1 MSTPANTLALIV
13 EGQMP
18 VAPLILLD
26 GGVVASI
33 SRLADAAKTV
43 TITDAA
49 QANVA
54 GAFLTEASGLAKDIE
69 KARKQVKEPFFQMGK
84 KIDEAANKELAKLD
98 GSIAALK
105 SKLAIWQAEQ
115 DRLARIEAERVRKE
129 QERLAREAA
138 AAAKALADAQEAA
151 RVAALAAQASDDD
164 DLGSLGAD
172 LAVEAAQATH
182 TAVVQQAV
190 VVAQAPRVVAVAAP
204 AGIHYRTTL
213 KHVVTDVRKLPAA
226 LTIVSANDAEIRRLY
241 CQGHKEGDPIPVVPG
256 ITFTAHKEPIVTGR
270 R

>member
-1 MSTPANTLALIV
+1 MSTPNTLALIV

-18 VAPLILLD
+18 SAPLILLD
-26 GGVVASI
+26 GGVVASVT
-33 SRLADAAKTV
+33 RLADAAKTV
-43 TITDAA
+43 TITDAQ

-69 KARKQVKEPFFQMGK
+69 KARKQVKQPFLDMGT
-84 KIDEAANKELAKLD
+84 KIDDAAKRETGKLD
-98 GSIAALK
+98 LAIRNLK
-105 SKLAIWQAEQ
+105 DKLAAWQAEQ
-115 DRLARIEAERVRKE
+115 DRLARLEAERLRKE
-129 QERLAREAA
+129 QERLAEEQRKAE
-138 AAAKALADAQEAA
+138 KALADAQEAA

-172 LAVEAAQATH
+172 LAVEAAQEAQQ
-182 TAVVQQAV
+182 AFAQQAV
-190 VVAQAPRVVAVAAP
+190 VVAQAPRVVPMAAP

-213 KHVVTDVRKLPAA
+213 KHVVTDVAKLPAA
-226 LTIVSANDAEIRRLY
+226 LTITTANDAEIRRLY

-256 ITFTAHKEPIVTGR
+256 VTFTVSKEPVVNGR